1 MNLYFKPKLGS
12 KRYFSTKR
20 NEDVLSNTLHIE
32 DLEELATNGTSS
44 NNTDSDEFRCAHLPW
59 HSVKKW
65 AHFRSWIV
73 ILLDGKSPSNFKTSM
88 GINAYI
94 YCIQYQ
100 KLRATDLPELSQ
112 FLIEKSKYTVW
123 FLSAGEFV
131 SRSANKSLYT
141 ENVLLFEAE
150 LWYF

>member
-12 KRYFSTKR
+12 KSYFSTKR

-65 AHFRSWIV
+65 AHFRIKPKKFPKK
-73 ILLDGKSPSNFKTSM
+73 ILKKNYPKKNSCSLSGNFFCSESFFRKSDHFWTFFHAVHRAP
-88 GINAYI
+88 
-94 YCIQYQ
+94 
-100 KLRATDLPELSQ
+100 LRNQ
-112 FLIEKSKYTVW
+112 
-123 FLSAGEFV
+123 
-131 SRSANKSLYT
+131 
-141 ENVLLFEAE
+141 
-150 LWYF
+150 

>member
-12 KRYFSTKR
+12 KSYFSTKR

-65 AHFRSWIV
+65 AHFRIKFPKK
-73 ILLDGKSPSNFKTSM
+73 ILKKNYPKKNSCSLSGNFVCSESFFRKSDHFWTFFHAVHRAP
-88 GINAYI
+88 
-94 YCIQYQ
+94 
-100 KLRATDLPELSQ
+100 LRNQ
-112 FLIEKSKYTVW
+112 
-123 FLSAGEFV
+123 
-131 SRSANKSLYT
+131 
-141 ENVLLFEAE
+141 
-150 LWYF
+150 